1 VAYKMQESLMETSG
15 TQRLTK
21 SVERSIRMGFVRKV
35 YSILSFQLLL
45 TCVIAYPVMQQSR
58 SWFVEH
64 TSLFYA
70 VVVVQFVCM
79 AVIACAQQQLRTFPQ
94 NYAFLFLFTATEG
107 FLIGMVCA
115 GYTAQSVALAAS
127 ATVLIFLLMT
137 VYAWTTK
144 SDFSGAGPYFM
155 AMFFTLF
162 SLGFLMFVL
171 SLLGVDDTLMSSL
184 NFMYG
189 SLATMLFTF
198 FIVFDTQKMIGE
210 WGGHKVQF
218 NIDDYCLAALNLYLD
233 IINLFLQIL
242 QLFGDKKH

>member
-1 VAYKMQESLMETSG
+1 MVCNEDMLWG
-15 TQRLTK
+15 RR
-21 SVERSIRMGFVRKV
+21 VEK
-35 YSILSFQLLL
+35 Q
-45 TCVIAYPVMQQSR
+45 
-58 SWFVEH
+58 
-64 TSLFYA
+64 
-70 VVVVQFVCM
+70 
-79 AVIACAQQQLRTFPQ
+79 CAR
-94 NYAFLFLFTATEG
+94 
-107 FLIGMVCA
+107 ICA